1 MRYKEKIEMGDG
13 NTLLTFLKE
22 VKEGQYGPIEES
34 SLPYTRIKE
43 ETVFINLEEDYY
55 YSIS

>member
-13 NTLLTFLKE
+13 NTLLTFLKG
-22 VKEGQYGPIEES
+22 VKEGQCGPIEKS
-34 SLPYTRIKE
+34 SLLYTRIKE